1 MICEV
6 CGKEIKGLA
15 FLEEKENTYC
25 HIECIEG
32 VIKDEKEIIKSDSKS
47 EMSMLSIAKR
57 SGVSRDFIYKY
68 LRGDIKTIK
77 DDKITRLCKTLGISA
92 DWLLGLRE

>member
-32 VIKDEKEIIKSDSKS
+32 VIKDEKEIIKSDSQK
-47 EMSMLSIAKR
+47 
-57 SGVSRDFIYKY
+57 
-68 LRGDIKTIK
+68 
-77 DDKITRLCKTLGISA
+77 
-92 DWLLGLRE
+92 

>member
-1 MICEV
+1 MRKRLLRAI
-6 CGKEIKGLA
+6 A
-15 FLEEKENTYC
+15 
-25 HIECIEG
+25 
-32 VIKDEKEIIKSDSKS
+32 KS